1 MRTNILG
8 IILILS
14 IITGKA
20 FSQTQLDS
28 LRNWKIKGTANI
40 NLTQGAVSNWTEG
53 GDNYISAL
61 NILKLSADY
70 KKNKSSWSNSGEF
83 RYGAMLASD
92 KTKEKG
98 MKLIKTDDRIDLYS
112 TYGQHFFG
120 KWDMTIMFNF
130 KSQFAKGYDYPNDSV
145 VISDFLS
152 PANIYFALGFQ
163 YKEKDFLSVMI
174 SPVTSKTTLVANPQV
189 DETKYG
195 VPKGERSKREIG
207 MYVKTNYKVTILDNV
222 IMNNKLVLFSNYLE
236 DPQNIDIDYQV
247 DFTMKVNTFIQA
259 SLHMYFVYDDDTDI
273 PVYEYINYK
282 KTKVGTTKGLQFK
295 EMLAI
300 GFVFTLKNALKKIH

>member
-1 MRTNILG
+1 MKAAYKILV
-8 IILILS
+8 LIV
-14 IITGKA
+14 IFNYYA
-20 FSQTQLDS
+20 AAQPALDS
-28 LRNWKIKGTANI
+28 LRNWQIKGVANI

-61 NILKLSADY
+61 NILKLSANY
-70 KKNKSSWSNSGEF
+70 KKDNSSWANAGEF
-83 RYGAMLASD
+83 RYGAMIASD

-98 MKLIKTDDRIDLYS
+98 MKLVKTDDRIDIYS

-120 KWDMTIMFNF
+120 KWDMTVMLNF

-152 PANIYFALGFQ
+152 PANIYFALGFE
-163 YKEKDFLSVMI
+163 YKQKDYLSVML
-174 SPVTSKTTLVANPQV
+174 SPVTSKTMIVANPEV

-195 VPKGERSKREIG
+195 IEKGERSKREIG
-207 MYVKTNYKVTILDNV
+207 IYLKTNYKVTLFDNV
-222 IMNNKLVLFSNYLE
+222 IMNNKLILFSNYLE
-236 DPQNIDIDYQV
+236 NMQNVDVDYQV

-259 SLHMYFVYDDDTDI
+259 SLRMYFVYDDDIEI
-273 PVYEYINYK
+273 PVYKYINYK
-282 KTKVGTTKGLQFK
+282 KTKVGVTKGLQFK

-300 GFVFTLKNALKKIH
+300 GFVFTLKNALKKIQ